1 MYTRVATF
9 LIATTLATTGCAHRQ
24 WAQALEGEHRVELR
38 PGQGAGNVELGMGVG
53 KVKRRLGEPAVIEDF
68 SGGELY
74 WTYPQLGLSAK
85 FQDRKLDALYC
96 YSGVHGGFETRDYQ
110 PFPGATS
117 EGVNVHTAQR
127 QVLETYGRPTV
138 WEDDDRAPIPATWLT
153 YDDGLGFCFTSK
165 TQQMV
170 YMYVD

>member
-9 LIATTLATTGCAHRQ
+9 LIAATLASTGCAHKP
-24 WAQALEGEHRVELR
+24 WAQALEGERSIELR

-53 KVKRRLGEPAVIEDF
+53 KVKRRLGEPAIIDEH

-85 FQDRKLDALYC
+85 FQDQRLDALYC
-96 YSGVHGGFETRDYQ
+96 YSEVHGGFETRDYQ

-117 EGVNVHTAQR
+117 EGVTVHTAQR
-127 QVLETYGRPTV
+127 QVLETYGRPAV
-138 WEDDDRAPIPATWLT
+138 WEDNDRAPIPATWLT

-165 TQQMV
+165 DQQMV